1 MESTPAPTAGP
12 ASLAAAAPL
21 ITLTTDFGADSP
33 YVAAMKGVIY
43 GLNPAARVVD
53 VTHSIPPQDVR
64 RGAWVL
70 EEVAPYW
77 PPETI
82 HVVVVDPGVG
92 TSRQLVYA
100 RFGRAKYVA
109 PDNGVLSRL
118 ARREPPS
125 TIVAITERRFWL
137 PEVSRTFHGRDILA
151 PVAAQLSLGLD
162 PARLGPAV
170 NNLVEL
176 TWPEV
181 VVMPGSV
188 RGSVRSIDSFGNLIT
203 DITSDQLHD
212 APRDPERVRV
222 RCDEHETL
230 GIFNTY
236 GDQPPMTL
244 VALLGS
250 SGYLEIAI
258 VDENAA
264 MMLGVKT
271 GTPVAVEWI

>member
-1 MESTPAPTAGP
+1 MESPSASPPSPVTATP
-12 ASLAAAAPL
+12 PL

-33 YVAAMKGVIY
+33 YVAAMKGVIA

-53 VTHSIPPQDVR
+53 VTHSIPAQDVR

-70 EEVAPYW
+70 EEVGPYW
-77 PPETI
+77 PPGTI

-92 TSRQLVYA
+92 TSRRLIYA
-100 RFGRAKYVA
+100 RFGAAHYVA
-109 PDNGVLSRL
+109 PDNGVLGRL

-125 TIVAITERRFWL
+125 TIVAITERQYWR

-151 PVAAQLSLGLD
+151 PVAAHLSLGLD

-170 NNLVEL
+170 DRLVEI

-203 DITSDQLHD
+203 DITADRLKD

-222 RCDEHETL
+222 KCDEHETL

-244 VALLGS
+244 VALVGS
-250 SGYLEIAI
+250 SGYLELAI
-258 VDENAA
+258 VNENAA
-264 MMLGVKT
+264 MMLGVRT
-271 GTPVAVEWI
+271 GTPVAVEWT